1 MIACLLIPGF
11 ELRVALRS
19 RPRLAAVPAALAP
32 PPGREPVLGPVTAAA
47 EAAGVVAGMRL
58 GEALATCPELALVDP
73 DPAGAEREWEGVLR
87 RLEDSGFGVEPVEPG
102 VVVFETRGVE
112 RLYGGVE
119 AALSKALAS
128 VGPAWDPRAGAGQ
141 RRFVALAAASVARPG
156 QAVIVEGEEERS
168 FLEPLPLSL
177 LPLEEERYAELEGLG
192 VRTLGALAAL
202 PGGAV
207 AERLGQEGK
216 RAWSLAR
223 GGERRRVRGRSPA
236 AELVEA
242 LSFPEAVANELT
254 LRRAFG
260 ALLDRLL
267 ARPERERRPF
277 RKLALAARLVGGGS
291 WRRTVTLREASAER
305 GKLRAALGPKLV
317 EIPAPVVELRLEA
330 VELAEHA
337 GQQLALLAPAGEETD
352 ALLREGLRQV
362 RASAGVAPS
371 GRWWRWR
378 RGRGS
383 RRRGRWWCHAMSGD
397 LLPGRRG
404 PPELSEACA
413 RRDDRRRRAP
423 PRQPRGR
430 DRGPRGVAR
439 RRSLV
444 DRRAGRPALLRG
456 RARVRAE
463 RVRLPGRRAAVL
475 VRSARLTGRRHAG
488 SLSSGRPS
496 FAGVEA

>member
-1 MIACLLIPGF
+1 MVACLLIPGF
-11 ELRVALRS
+11 ELRAALRS
-19 RPRLAAVPAALAP
+19 RPRLAVVPAALAP
-32 PPGREPVLGPVTAAA
+32 EPGREQLVGPVTAAA
-47 EAAGVVAGMRL
+47 EAAGVTAGMRL
-58 GEALATCPELALVDP
+58 GEALATCPQLVLVDP
-73 DPAGAEREWEGVLR
+73 DPAGAEREWEGILR
-87 RLEDSGFGVEPVEPG
+87 RLEDAGFGVEPVEPG
-102 VVVFETRGVE
+102 VVVFETTGVE

-119 AALSKALAS
+119 AALRKALAS
-128 VGPAWDPRAGAGQ
+128 VGPAWDPRAGAGG
-141 RRFVALAAASVARPG
+141 RRFVALAAATVARPG
-156 QAVIVEGEEERS
+156 QAVIVEGREEQT

-177 LPLEEERYAELEGLG
+177 LPLDEGRYAELEGLG
-192 VRTLGALAAL
+192 VRTLGSLASL

-207 AERLGQEGK
+207 SERLGPEGK

-236 AELVEA
+236 AELAEV

-362 RASAGVAPS
+362 RASAGGGAVGAVVEVAP
-371 GRWWRWR
+371 W
-378 RGRGS
+378 S
-383 RRRGRWWCHAMSGD
+383 RI
-397 LLPGRRG
+397 
-404 PPELSEACA
+404 PET
-413 RRDDRRRRAP
+413 RALVV
-423 PRQPRGR
+423 PRN
-430 DRGPRGVAR
+430 V
-439 RRSLV
+439 
-444 DRRAGRPALLRG
+444 
-456 RARVRAE
+456 
-463 RVRLPGRRAAVL
+463 
-475 VRSARLTGRRHAG
+475 
-488 SLSSGRPS
+488 
-496 FAGVEA
+496 